1 MFIRIT
7 QLNTW
12 QVALSDKVII
22 PDFFCRS
29 HATYYFIAAGCHWS
43 LGNQDE
49 AQRLFDLIPGLI
61 DKKIGGKDLP
71 TEVFL
76 KKKSMWST

>member
-1 MFIRIT
+1 MT
-7 QLNTW
+7 
-12 QVALSDKVII
+12 S
-22 PDFFCRS
+22 CRS

-43 LGNQDE
+43 LGNRDE

-76 KKKSMWST
+76 KKKSMWSV